1 MLYETDDLEWHE
13 VRDFFEAHGCV
24 ICGSPEMR
32 WYQES
37 WGALKRA
44 GLADTTEFEEDEL
57 AETIPKLRA
66 ICLLAMYLGIYQ
78 AAGEMSNLGGYFGDH
93 APFSSYLH
101 SLGVEIEAIWELAR
115 RRGIL
120 ETDYRCYSDDETTDD
135 EQLHDIA
142 MQFVRDQ
149 NVAIFRALQKH
160 YGGNTALFVSL
171 LNSRLPLDEVE
182 HSQNIAD
189 FMYPGDGRLDVLSY
203 VKSGMNGWSWI

>member
-78 AAGEMSNLGGYFGDH
+78 AETIVELAQRGLDVYVPDSNLAGEL
-93 APFSSYLH
+93 
-101 SLGVEIEAIWELAR
+101 
-115 RRGIL
+115 RRGKRAPGAPAGWHPEHRRMRRKLCDPAGRAVYQRRKAIV
-120 ETDYRCYSDDETTDD
+120 EPSPHADD
-135 EQLHDIA
+135 
-142 MQFVRDQ
+142 
-149 NVAIFRALQKH
+149 
-160 YGGNTALFVSL
+160 
-171 LNSRLPLDEVE
+171 
-182 HSQNIAD
+182 
-189 FMYPGDGRLDVLSY
+189 
-203 VKSGMNGWSWI
+203 